1 VALVPFTTVDRSVL
15 RWLRTADKPFE
26 FTLSSGDRI
35 LSVLRWE
42 KSVGSLATAE
52 TSDARWTLKRVG
64 FLNPHLTLRGPGA
77 DADIARLTV
86 HAAHHRIEFASGLSY
101 RFHRA
106 GLLVP
111 AWLITTDRGAELVHI
126 EPVREGR
133 KLSGGAV
140 LVNAAAQ
147 TQDELA
153 TLLVL
158 SWYFIVL
165 AWFEDEALI
174 PLEGDPSDSGKS

>member
-1 VALVPFTTVDRSVL
+1 MVLVPFSAVDRSVL
-15 RWLRTADKPFE
+15 RWLRTADSPLE
-26 FTLSSGDRI
+26 FTLSSADRVVGI
-35 LSVLRWE
+35 LRWE
-42 KSVGSLATAE
+42 KTVGSLATAE

-64 FLNPHLTLRGPGA
+64 FLNPHLTLRVPGA
-77 DADIARLTV
+77 PVDVARVTV
-86 HAAHHRIEFASGLSY
+86 HSTHHRIEFASGGSY

-111 AWLITTDRGAELVHI
+111 AWLITTSRGGELVHL

-133 KLSGGAV
+133 KLSAGAV
-140 LVNAAAQ
+140 LVSSGGQ
-147 TQDELA
+147 TSSDLTA
-153 TLLVL
+153 LLVL

-174 PLEGDPSDSGKS
+174 PLEGDPAD